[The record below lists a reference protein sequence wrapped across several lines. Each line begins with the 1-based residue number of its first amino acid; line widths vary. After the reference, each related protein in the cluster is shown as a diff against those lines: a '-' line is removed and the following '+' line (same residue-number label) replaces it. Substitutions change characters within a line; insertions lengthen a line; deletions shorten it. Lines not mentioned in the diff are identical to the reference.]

1 MFLSITER
9 CWADQAYE
17 AGSKEKTR
25 REWGPEVPRAMCLSG
40 GQGMNDRA
48 SFSSEYGQEAR
59 DPDLPGLLFSQE
71 KPEIQV
77 FMRNLLAFKCHLLI
91 PLLTDIT

>member
-1 MFLSITER
+1 
-9 CWADQAYE
+9 
-17 AGSKEKTR
+17 
-25 REWGPEVPRAMCLSG
+25 
-40 GQGMNDRA
+40 MNDRA
-48 SFSSEYGQEAR
+48 SFSSERGQEAR
-59 DPDLPGLLFSQE
+59 DPDLPDLLFSQE